1 MKPNNIENLSSK
13 FDRLFSRISDKD
25 FLSTNSNSGGTPI
38 FISTYNAKQ
47 EIQMRDS
54 IELLIQKLSNHGIE
68 ILEINLFNICCDLL
82 EKNIGMESMFKFEKI
97 GGGSKRLL
105 KALQSSLNT
114 QEVLLPEIR
123 EVIKSSNAQAYF
135 LTGIGLVFPF
145 IRFYNIYSSLE
156 SIAKK
161 SPILAFFPGDYN
173 GHTLNLFGLLKENQ
187 YYVAYNI
194 IK

>member
-97 GGGSKRLL
+97 GGG
-105 KALQSSLNT
+105 
-114 QEVLLPEIR
+114 
-123 EVIKSSNAQAYF
+123 
-135 LTGIGLVFPF
+135 
-145 IRFYNIYSSLE
+145 
-156 SIAKK
+156 
-161 SPILAFFPGDYN
+161 
-173 GHTLNLFGLLKENQ
+173 
-187 YYVAYNI
+187 
-194 IK
+194 